1 MDKLYFKTRKE
12 EIQSKI
18 GSCKKEMKELENE
31 YIVSNQ
37 KFPIGSK
44 VCLTI
49 PAYELRGLGINRI
62 RIVPEEK
69 KFAYVTG
76 YEIVANEVVPILMK
90 AKKDGTIS
98 KLREYMSFRQAII
111 ELAE

>member
-1 MDKLYFKTRKE
+1 M
-12 EIQSKI
+12 
-18 GSCKKEMKELENE
+18 
-31 YIVSNQ
+31 
-37 KFPIGSK
+37 
-44 VCLTI
+44 TI

-98 KLREYMSFRQAII
+98 KLREYTSFKQVTI
-111 ELAE
+111 ELVE